1 MLHYHQPTPKIAQ
14 QKAQKLTR
22 DPNSLVLVC
31 FFAPFTANFH
41 TDFKE
46 IHLFAVHIVRFF
58 HRLRSPKRQ
67 VAVYLFS
74 SSLFACFH
82 IQRLF
87 SSISS
92 ARKTNTAPSTK
103 KTKSRQKIKKLF
115 LWKCVNHLRAN
126 GEFDG
131 KVFFSPFEPAICWML
146 KCTREWGDASVRC
159 KWHYDCLV
167 IIFYFNFIE
176 ST

>member
-1 MLHYHQPTPKIAQ
+1 MRENIDAPLSSTDTKNRSTKSPETNSRSKF
-14 QKAQKLTR
+14 TR
-22 DPNSLVLVC
+22 SCLFLCAFYCQLPHRLQRNSLVRS
-31 FFAPFTANFH
+31 
-41 TDFKE
+41 
-46 IHLFAVHIVRFF
+46 IVRFF

-131 KVFFSPFEPAICWML
+131 KVFFFSFRTGHLLNA
-146 KCTREWGDASVRC
+146 
-159 KWHYDCLV
+159 
-167 IIFYFNFIE
+167 
-176 ST
+176 